1 MSEFLSNDVVI
12 RKSVPAAK
20 LTLKSSLPAMWAGL
34 KPGSCGVDANL
45 VVLKTEL
52 NLRALH

>member
-1 MSEFLSNDVVI
+1 MSEFLSNAVVI

-20 LTLKSSLPAMWAGL
+20 LRLSSLPAMWAGL

-52 NLRALH
+52 NLRTLH

>member
-12 RKSVPAAK
+12 KKSVPAAK
-20 LTLKSSLPAMWAGL
+20 HTLRSSLPAMWAGL

>member
-1 MSEFLSNDVVI
+1 MRESLSNAMVI

-20 LTLKSSLPAMWAGL
+20 LILRSSLPAMWAGL

-45 VVLKTEL
+45 VLLKTEL
-52 NLRALH
+52 SPRALQ